1 VARSADNVERLAG
14 TDPPTPLRH
23 LTTVWAHVV
32 CSVVLVSGRGAIDSL
47 PTRNQHGFMRGVLG
61 ALLLVGCAVS
71 AEPEERLVTRCSGVL
86 PGSEGIGFWYESELV
101 LEGDRW
107 VAQDAS
113 GRVFVTGEAADGL
126 GSDGRVYVALDW
138 RGAEN
143 GGEFEMSPLGATLR
157 VQYRDQDGNVEWS
170 WPACFPQ

>member
-1 VARSADNVERLAG
+1 
-14 TDPPTPLRH
+14 
-23 LTTVWAHVV
+23 
-32 CSVVLVSGRGAIDSL
+32 
-47 PTRNQHGFMRGVLG
+47 MRGVLG

-71 AEPEERLVTRCSGVL
+71 AEPEEQLITRCSGTL

-113 GRVFVTGEAADGL
+113 GRVFVTGEAAEGL
-126 GSDGRVYVALDW
+126 GADGHVSVALDW

-157 VQYRDQDGNVEWS
+157 VQYRDPDGAVEWS